1 MPQPFK
7 VFGALVATGILG
19 FTVSPTPSA
28 SAHHTLNH
36 AQSVQTVA
44 AAKRYTYSPTLI
56 SRYTSGCTSKVQAR
70 GRTLSQAKQLCQCS
84 INQMQQQQ
92 SQGEAITLLIKS
104 QFSSSTDPKTG
115 LPFALTKY
123 FTPCMS

>member
-1 MPQPFK
+1 MPQSLK
-7 VFGALVATGILG
+7 VFGTLVATGILG
-19 FTVSPTPSA
+19 FTLGPIPSA
-28 SAHHTLNH
+28 SAHHTLDH
-36 AQSVQTVA
+36 IKSVQTIAVR
-44 AAKRYTYSPTLI
+44 RYTYSPTLI

-84 INQMQQQQ
+84 IDQMQQQQ
-92 SQGEAITLLIKS
+92 SQGQAITLLIKS

>member
-19 FTVSPTPSA
+19 FTLGPIPST
-28 SAHHTLNH
+28 SAAPKSSQPARILT
-36 AQSVQTVA
+36 
-44 AAKRYTYSPTLI
+44 AKRYTYSPTLI

-70 GRTLSQAKQLCQCS
+70 GRTLAQAKQLCQCS
-84 INQMQQQQ
+84 IDQMQQQQ

>member
-1 MPQPFK
+1 MPQLSK

-19 FTVSPTPSA
+19 LTLGPIPST
-28 SAHHTLNH
+28 SA
-36 AQSVQTVA
+36 APRSSQSARTIV
-44 AAKRYTYSPTLI
+44 AKRYTYSPTLI
-56 SRYTSGCTSKVQAR
+56 SRYTSGCTTKVQAR
-70 GRTLSQAKQLCQCS
+70 GKTLAQAKQLCQCS
-84 INQMQQQQ
+84 IDQMQQQQ